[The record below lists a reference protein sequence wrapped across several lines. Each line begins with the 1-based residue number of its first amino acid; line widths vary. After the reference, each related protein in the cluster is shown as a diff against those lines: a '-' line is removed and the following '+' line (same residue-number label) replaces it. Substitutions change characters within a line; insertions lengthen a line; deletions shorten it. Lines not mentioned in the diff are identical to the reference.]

1 MERLRTLRAW
11 ARHGNV
17 TPLRSLLRSA
27 SGRKRQPS
35 ALPGRGFSYVL
46 NAVLQ
51 LGLPVAMLFAIFGLG
66 RRRIPISLFEGFRR
80 ENRDRAQ
87 PRAEPDLFFDHPGVL
102 RELAERSSVRKT
114 AYAMSIMLASISLG
128 CSVRGV
134 VTSVPPRIF
143 REVHGLRVR
152 SYQINPVTEDLRG
165 YKAIE
170 VHQLENLMLDQIPQS
185 SVNQLNL
192 EIAKGLRSL
201 KNFELITDASDS
213 QSPQRDATNQSAVDV
228 AVDRSRSV
236 LVLDGY
242 IDDYTP
248 GIPKLRYIEQGNNHA
263 VLTVRIQLKD
273 KQTTRVLA
281 EINITVENT
290 RITSNVARMVEK
302 TGKEVVSFVDRST
315 SHYTRPK
322 EVARYVQQ

>member
-1 MERLRTLRAW
+1 M
-11 ARHGNV
+11 G
-17 TPLRSLLRSA
+17 
-27 SGRKRQPS
+27 
-35 ALPGRGFSYVL
+35 
-46 NAVLQ
+46 
-51 LGLPVAMLFAIFGLG
+51 
-66 RRRIPISLFEGFRR
+66 
-80 ENRDRAQ
+80 
-87 PRAEPDLFFDHPGVL
+87 
-102 RELAERSSVRKT
+102 KT

-152 SYQINPVTEDLRG
+152 SYQITPLSEDLRR

-170 VHQLENLMLDQIPQS
+170 VHQLENLMLDQIPES
-185 SVNQLNL
+185 SVQQLNL
-192 EIAKGLRSL
+192 EITRGLRSL
-201 KNFELITDASDS
+201 KYFELITDASNS
-213 QSPQRDATNQSAVDV
+213 QSPQREATNQLPVKV
-228 AVDRSRSV
+228 AVDRPRSV

-273 KQTTRVLA
+273 KQTTRVLG

-290 RITSNVARMVEK
+290 RVTSNVERMVEK

-315 SHYTRPK
+315 SHYTGRK
-322 EVARYVQQ
+322 ELARYVQQ